1 MGEEWINM
9 LQDFRKNISP
19 ARYSLQLEHFPVFA
33 SRLHYLEQKMNNWRP
48 RTLREIVIRGYKDPL
63 TFYAFWFAVIIGVV
77 DLLGL
82 GTALAGTY
90 FQAAQTTGQSK

>member
-1 MGEEWINM
+1 MMGEEWIDM

-33 SRLHYLEQKMNNWRP
+33 SRLHHLKQKMNDWRP
-48 RTLREIVIRGYKDPL
+48 RKLREMLIRGYKDPL

-77 DLLGL
+77 NLFNLGV
-82 GTALAGTY
+82 TLAGTY
-90 FQAAQTTGQSK
+90 FQATVGK